1 MEKPILER
9 VLGFSLWC
17 AENGH
22 GPINCTWVGNILPKV
37 PSSSVASPT
46 HTALLLVVVN
56 ATCLCFG
63 ILTHRPCGGRVPHRS
78 CWGIGLAFFLQNNTN
93 IIKFLVKKIL
103 KQFTITFNNQ
113 NGVITSLLISLL
125 KIVDCNVKQFLP
137 LLTSLGFGKQTD
149 C

>member
-1 MEKPILER
+1 MGEGYLTGPVE
-9 VLGFSLWC
+9 VQAVNSL
-17 AENGH
+17 
-22 GPINCTWVGNILPKV
+22 
-37 PSSSVASPT
+37 
-46 HTALLLVVVN
+46 
-56 ATCLCFG
+56 
-63 ILTHRPCGGRVPHRS
+63 
-78 CWGIGLAFFLQNNTN
+78 IGLAFFLQNNTN